1 MSLKTDVQ
9 RLVLQ
14 KARSIGKYDYYTQL
28 LKRWD
33 LNPLLMELEYG
44 SDHLFLQ
51 TCVEVWLKQKKWE
64 IVNMKISTGIP
75 DIIFRDD
82 HGNIIAIQVDTFELW
97 KEGID
102 QAERYASDTTVHAG
116 YVALPATVCQRQDL
130 RKKIKKA
137 NLGLI
142 EIFPDT
148 QCKITIPVEKM
159 RTNRKS

>member
-1 MSLKTDVQ
+1 MSSKVYVQ

-14 KARSIGKYDYYTQL
+14 KAKSIGKYEYYVEL

-51 TCVEVWLKQKKWE
+51 TCVEFWLRKKKWE
-64 IVNMKISTGIP
+64 ILNINISTGIP
-75 DIIFRDD
+75 DLIVRDD
-82 HGNIIAIQVDTFELW
+82 DGNMIAIQVDTFELW
-97 KEGID
+97 KQGIA
-102 QAERYASDTTVHAG
+102 QAKRYVSDVTIHAG
-116 YVALPATVCQRQDL
+116 YVALPATVCQREDL
-130 RKKIKKA
+130 RKQIEKA

-148 QCKITIPVEKM
+148 HCKITIPVKKM
-159 RTNRKS
+159 KY